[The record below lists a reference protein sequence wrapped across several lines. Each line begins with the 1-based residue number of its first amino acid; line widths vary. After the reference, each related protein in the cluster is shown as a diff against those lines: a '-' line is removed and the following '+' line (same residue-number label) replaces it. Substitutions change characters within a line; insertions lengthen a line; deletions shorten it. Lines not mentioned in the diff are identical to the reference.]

1 MTETRPT
8 YGQRLQFRVTLA
20 NTGRFGELPV
30 DVERFS
36 PLVEAVLGT
45 RVPSPGLAIG
55 TRSPLTRGGRRALHQ
70 HLKAH
75 PPTPLESV
83 HDA

>member
-1 MTETRPT
+1 MIETRQLT
-8 YGQRLQFRVTLA
+8 A
-20 NTGRFGELPV
+20 NDTNSK
-30 DVERFS
+30 S
-36 PLVEAVLGT
+36 PSPKQWAEAVLGT
-45 RVPSPGLAIG
+45 RVPSPGLVIG
-55 TRSPLTRGGRRALHQ
+55 TWSPLTRGGRRALHQ